1 MNGNDLMNAL
11 SGLDPKYIDEAAFEL
26 HGKPESHSGSR
37 KKAAVSNIRKYLFI
51 AVPAAA
57 AVLLTVAVFMPA
69 ITRMNKGDMASA
81 PAPASDSAE
90 YAPLYEAEESAE
102 PSLSTDGLLDAYET
116 AETESE
122 KSSWSPETTNDAAT
136 EAVKSGWSLKQATY
150 HEGFLILHTDGT
162 VPTDPDELTYTIKR
176 TDAGTT
182 DSSDNT
188 DGTEAIVAEGNLRSI
203 LTQTE
208 PITLDITTLDL
219 PAGTYTLTIADES
232 AEFTVATE

>member
-26 HGKPESHSGSR
+26 HGKPESQSGTG
-37 KKAAVSNIRKYLFI
+37 KKAAASIYRKYLFV
-51 AVPAAA
+51 ALPAAA
-57 AVLLTVAVFMPA
+57 AVLLTVAVSMPA
-69 ITRMNKGDMASA
+69 ILRMSKGDMASA

-90 YAPLYEAEESAE
+90 YAPSYEAEESAE
-102 PSLSTDGLLDAYET
+102 PSYSTDGLLDAYEI

-122 KSSWSPETTNDAAT
+122 ESQWAPDATNGAVT
-136 EAVKSGWSLKQATY
+136 EAAKSEWSLTQATY

-162 VPTDPDELTYTIKR
+162 MPADPNELTYMIKR
-176 TDAGTT
+176 TDGSET
-182 DSSDNT
+182 
-188 DGTEAIVAEGNLRSI
+188 IVAEGDLRDI

-208 PITLDITTLDL
+208 PIALDITTLDL

-232 AEFTVATE
+232 VAFTVSAE